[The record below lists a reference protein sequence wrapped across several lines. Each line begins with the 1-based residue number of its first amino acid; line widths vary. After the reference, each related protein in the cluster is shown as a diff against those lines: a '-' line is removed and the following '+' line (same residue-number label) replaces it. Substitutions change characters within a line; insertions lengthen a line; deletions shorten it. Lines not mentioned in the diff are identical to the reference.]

1 MTEVISQ
8 HEELKGRLFK
18 DDNYNLTIRCDEKDV
33 IVENIHGDCHSILK
47 RTDGC
52 WFLCYTWTRT
62 WLTDSPMGK
71 ADPNAKSAS
80 VFVNLKTGEM
90 HSAHPFILFR
100 SHFTFSPDNNFLLI
114 QGGICAS
121 SASEIILV
129 DLRNLSNVNVIFREE
144 IWEFPCNYQFSFNEN
159 SDLVAKY
166 SYDFFEYKGKR
177 ACGEY
182 NIQTQSEDRSHRDY
196 NLDEIKKMIN
206 PSYPN
211 LISEREMWRA
221 GVTFNEVTVTV
232 VRRINPSKVTPP
244 SDHKWKEQ
252 EYIDPNYEKEVAEY
266 MAQGLDGITISKI
279 MNAKPRSE
287 EEIAHIKKFDSKY
300 GSTCTVNEMDEI
312 EVIKSDNYDHFIG
325 NVENPFDYRYE

>member
-18 DDNYNLTIRCDEKDV
+18 DDNYNLIIRCDEKDV
-33 IVENIHGDCHSILK
+33 IVENIHGNCHSLLK
-47 RTDGC
+47 RTDGY

-62 WLTDSPMGK
+62 WLTDSQMGK
-71 ADPNAKSAS
+71 ADPNAKSGS

-90 HSAHPFILFR
+90 HPVHSFLLFR
-100 SHFTFSPDNNFLLI
+100 SSLTYSPDNNFLLI

-121 SASEIILV
+121 SASEILLV
-129 DLRNLSNVNVIFREE
+129 DLRDLSNVNVIFREE
-144 IWEFPCNYQFSFNEN
+144 IWEFPCNYQFSFNEK

-177 ACGEY
+177 VCGE
-182 NIQTQSEDRSHRDY
+182 NF
-196 NLDEIKKMIN
+196 LDEIQKMIN
-206 PSYPN
+206 PSNPFNPSNPN
-211 LISEREMWRA
+211 FLSDREMWRA
-221 GVTFNEVTVTV
+221 GVTFNEVSVTV
-232 VRRINPSKVTPP
+232 VRRINPAKVTPP
-244 SDHKWKEQ
+244 SDSKWKEQ
-252 EYIDPNYEKEVAEY
+252 QYVDPNYEKEVAEY

-279 MNAKPRSE
+279 MNAKPRSA
-287 EEIAHIKKFDSKY
+287 EEIAHIKKYDSKY